1 MFWNFL
7 RKECVQYWID
17 SLGTLRDT
25 GLLTGDFIDVNLIQF
40 CCMKLL
46 NVTLVNIILNS

>member
-1 MFWNFL
+1 M
-7 RKECVQYWID
+7 QYWID

-25 GLLTGDFIDVNLIQF
+25 GLFTGDFIDVNLIKF

-46 NVTLVNIILNS
+46 KVTLVNIILNS